1 VKFYSFEFDEEKINS
16 LRDKNYNDLL
26 ILIFSGIL
34 NKAFL
39 LEKIKYLKTLFP
51 DAKIIGSTT
60 DGEIVNSHIQKNSFT
75 VSFLFFEKSTVNI
88 DYLTKDKLDEF
99 EDFTSKLITP
109 DSKLIMLFG
118 SGFDIEFESYLKK
131 IKNIPLI
138 GGVAGDNSKFRK
150 NYVIANENIIFEG
163 FVGCSIQ
170 GDIEINIRSLFL
182 WEPIGKELT
191 VTKADKNIL
200 YELDGEEAF
209 NVYNRYLGVNKKNF
223 LKYSIQFPLINEN
236 NVAKA
241 ALGLKNNGIVYG
253 GNFHEN
259 EKVKF
264 GIVNIVSAVKYIDKE
279 LQELND
285 LKKEALIIVSCV
297 ANKDAFPEIV
307 KRKLSMVKNIPNIGF
322 FSYGEFFNKNFLN
335 QTFNYVTLSEG
346 GDIKANIK
354 PSNLEFDSAT
364 YGLIN
369 LVNYAFREME
379 EIFYKDNVT
388 GFGNKFAF
396 ERDLLKAKEAS
407 MFDIKRFAFINNRY
421 GEKTGD
427 LVLKKFAEF
436 LHKNLTGRARIY
448 RISGDYFFVL
458 CFEEGKLK
466 AFTKKIVE
474 YFKEHPIELNEDL
487 KLDIEVVG
495 AFVKRT
501 DDFYSFKIKADL
513 ALHYAK
519 SNNLN
524 FVEYSK
530 DLNLEEKIEKEIKTI
545 SFVKNALKEDKVIPV
560 FQKIEKKVPSFEALV
575 RIEDGGKLISPFF
588 FLESI
593 KYTSYYEEITKTM
606 ILKTFEKFKNNN
618 YKVSLN
624 FSFSDIKN
632 KKIIDFLISNI
643 DKYKMRHRVIIELLE
658 SESMNDINHVCEFI
672 SLVKPYGIEIAI
684 DDFGSGYSNFVYLTR
699 LSPDYIKIDGSL
711 IKDLDTNDKLKTIVC
726 SINTFAHS
734 LGIQT
739 VAEFVKNKEIY
750 DICKKIG
757 IDGLQGYYIHE
768 PSKEI
773 DEFL

>member
-1 VKFYSFEFDEEKINS
+1 VKFYSFEFDEEKIKF
-16 LRDKNYNDLL
+16 LKDKKYNDLL

-39 LEKIKYLKTLFP
+39 FEKIKYLKNIFP
-51 DAKIIGSTT
+51 NAKIIGSTT
-60 DGEIVNSHIQKNSFT
+60 DGEIVNSHIEKNSFII
-75 VSFLFFEKSTVNI
+75 SFLFLEKSKVNI
-88 DYLTKDKLDEF
+88 NYLTKDNLNEF
-99 EDFTSKLITP
+99 ENFTSKLITP
-109 DSKLIMLFG
+109 NSKLLMLFA
-118 SGFDIEFESYLKK
+118 SGFDIDFESYLQK
-131 IKNIPLI
+131 IKDIPLI

-163 FVGCSIQ
+163 FVGCSIE
-170 GDIEINIRSLFL
+170 GDIEVHIKSLFL

-191 VTKADKNIL
+191 VTKANKNIV
-200 YELDGEEAF
+200 YELNGEKAF
-209 NVYNRYLGVNKKNF
+209 NVYKKYLGANKKNF
-223 LKYSIQFPLINEN
+223 LKYSIQFPLIKEN
-236 NVAKA
+236 NIART
-241 ALGLKNNGIVYG
+241 ALELKENGIVYG
-253 GNFHEN
+253 GNFREN

-264 GIVNIVSAVKYIDKE
+264 GIVNILNVTKYIDERLKE
-279 LQELND
+279 LNHI
-285 LKKEALIIVSCV
+285 KKEALIIISCV
-297 ANKDAFPEIV
+297 ANKYAFPEIV
-307 KRKLSMVKNIPNIGF
+307 KKKLTLLKDIPNIGF
-322 FSYGEFFNKNFLN
+322 FSYGEFFNKKFLN
-335 QTFNYVTLSEG
+335 QTFNFVTLSEG
-346 GDIKANIK
+346 GDIKSEIK
-354 PSNLEFDSAT
+354 PSKIEFDSTA
-364 YGLIN
+364 YGLFN
-369 LVNYAFREME
+369 LVNYAFKEME
-379 EIFYKDNVT
+379 EIFYKDSVT

-407 MFDIKRFAFINNRY
+407 MFDIKRFALINNRY
-421 GEKTGD
+421 GEKIGD
-427 LVLKKFAEF
+427 LVLKKFAKF
-436 LHKNLTGRARIY
+436 LNNNLTGQAKIY

-466 AFTKKIVE
+466 TFTKRIVE
-474 YFKEHPIELNEDL
+474 YFKENPIELNEDL
-487 KLDIEVVG
+487 KLDIEIVG
-495 AFVKRT
+495 AFVKKT
-501 DDFYSFKIKADL
+501 EEFYSFKIKADL

-519 SNNLN
+519 LNNLN

-530 DLNLEEKIEKEIKTI
+530 DLKLEEKIEKEIKTV

-575 RIEDGGKLISPFF
+575 RIEDNGKLISPFF
-588 FLESI
+588 FLDSI

-643 DKYKMRHRVIIELLE
+643 DKYKMRHRLIIELLE
-658 SESMNDINHVCEFI
+658 SESIKDINLIHEFI
-672 SLVKPYGIEIAI
+672 ALVKSYGVEIAI
-684 DDFGSGYSNFVYLTR
+684 DDFGSGYSNFVYLIR

-711 IKDLDTNDKLKTIVC
+711 IKDLDTNDKLKAIVC

-739 VAEFVKNKEIY
+739 VAEFVRNTEIY

-757 IDGLQGYYIHE
+757 IDSLQGYYIHE
-768 PSKEI
+768 PSKDI

>member
-1 VKFYSFEFDEEKINS
+1 MKFYSFEFDEEKIKF
-16 LRDKNYNDLL
+16 LKDKKYNDLL

-39 LEKIKYLKTLFP
+39 FEKIKYLKNIFP
-51 DAKIIGSTT
+51 NAKIIGSTT
-60 DGEIVNSHIQKNSFT
+60 DGEIVNSHIEKNSFII
-75 VSFLFFEKSTVNI
+75 SFLFLEKSKVNI
-88 DYLTKDKLDEF
+88 NYLTKDNLNEF
-99 EDFTSKLITP
+99 ENFTSKLITP
-109 DSKLIMLFG
+109 NSKLLMLFA
-118 SGFDIEFESYLKK
+118 SGFDIDFESYLQK
-131 IKNIPLI
+131 IKDIPLI

-163 FVGCSIQ
+163 FVGCSIE
-170 GDIEINIRSLFL
+170 GDIEVHIKSLFL

-191 VTKADKNIL
+191 VTKANKNIV
-200 YELDGEEAF
+200 YELNGEKAF
-209 NVYNRYLGVNKKNF
+209 NVYKKYLGANKKNF
-223 LKYSIQFPLINEN
+223 LKYSIQFPLIKEN
-236 NVAKA
+236 NIART
-241 ALGLKNNGIVYG
+241 ALELKENGIVYG
-253 GNFHEN
+253 GNFREN

-264 GIVNIVSAVKYIDKE
+264 GIVNILNVTKYIDERLKE
-279 LQELND
+279 LNHI
-285 LKKEALIIVSCV
+285 KKEALIIISCV
-297 ANKDAFPEIV
+297 ANKYAFPEIV
-307 KRKLSMVKNIPNIGF
+307 KKKLTLLKDIPNIGF
-322 FSYGEFFNKNFLN
+322 FSYGEFFNKKFLN
-335 QTFNYVTLSEG
+335 QTFNFVTLSEG
-346 GDIKANIK
+346 GDIKSEIK
-354 PSNLEFDSAT
+354 PSKIEFDSTA
-364 YGLIN
+364 YGLFN
-369 LVNYAFREME
+369 LVNYAFKEME
-379 EIFYKDNVT
+379 EIFYKDSVT

-407 MFDIKRFAFINNRY
+407 MFDIKRFALINNRY
-421 GEKTGD
+421 GEKIGD
-427 LVLKKFAEF
+427 LVLKKFAKF
-436 LHKNLTGRARIY
+436 LNNNLTGQAKIY

-466 AFTKKIVE
+466 TFTKRIVE
-474 YFKEHPIELNEDL
+474 YFKENPIELNEDL
-487 KLDIEVVG
+487 KLDIEIVG
-495 AFVKRT
+495 AFVKKT
-501 DDFYSFKIKADL
+501 EEFYSFKIKADL

-519 SNNLN
+519 LNNLN

-530 DLNLEEKIEKEIKTI
+530 DLKLEEKIEKEIKTV

-575 RIEDGGKLISPFF
+575 RIEDNGKLISPFF
-588 FLESI
+588 FLDSI

-643 DKYKMRHRVIIELLE
+643 DKYKMRHRLIIELLE
-658 SESMNDINHVCEFI
+658 SESIKDINLIHEFI
-672 SLVKPYGIEIAI
+672 ALVKSYGVEIAI
-684 DDFGSGYSNFVYLTR
+684 DDFGSGYSNFVYLIR

-711 IKDLDTNDKLKTIVC
+711 IKDLDTNDKLKAIVC

-739 VAEFVKNKEIY
+739 VAEFVRNTEIY

-757 IDGLQGYYIHE
+757 IDSLQGYYIHE
-768 PSKEI
+768 PSKDI